1 MAWTDPDPCPDTSY
15 RVVLNDEPHVY
26 RTQDTWQRLENI
38 LPGTYN
44 VSVMAE
50 NDQGHSEYAPAGNS
64 IYNKDATDQ
73 ELVYMA
79 TGLTPVSADDIIV
92 HVGVDDDNKIYADIS
107 WTDNSNLDPDV
118 GAYLVT
124 VNSPDLNTIE
134 DKLVHRLNVTN
145 IRIKLSESHPLAQLR
160 IQTRELGSES
170 NMSEP
175 VRIFE

>member
-1 MAWTDPDPCPDTSY
+1 M
-15 RVVLNDEPHVY
+15 
-26 RTQDTWQRLENI
+26 
-38 LPGTYN
+38 
-44 VSVMAE
+44 
-50 NDQGHSEYAPAGNS
+50 
-64 IYNKDATDQ
+64 
-73 ELVYMA
+73 
-79 TGLTPVSADDIIV
+79 SADDIIV

-175 VRIFE
+175 VSIFE